1 MKDKTKR
8 SRLPLVMGFLLLAAA
23 GLWLAFRL
31 MWTGGGGIPGDTE
44 QQRISYIESFGW
56 DAGIT
61 RCDVKEIRI
70 PVNFDEVYEEYND
83 IQRSQGFDLRKY
95 RAHSVRQYT
104 YEVSRTDDDPVPCWR
119 TCWWKTALSSVR
131 ILPQPRQADSPEHW
145 QWIDKS
151 PLLMYNNCAMRQEA
165 ARQSV

>member
-8 SRLPLVMGFLLLAAA
+8 SHLPLVMGFLLLAAA

-31 MWTGGGGIPGDTE
+31 LWTGGGGIPGDTE

-104 YEVSRTDDDPVPCWR
+104 YEISRTDDDPVPMLAHLLVENGVIIGADI
-119 TCWWKTALSSVR
+119 TSAQAGGFTGAL
-131 ILPQPRQADSPEHW
+131 
-145 QWIDKS
+145 
-151 PLLMYNNCAMRQEA
+151 AMD
-165 ARQSV
+165 